1 MNAIP
6 VTPYYSNAKYY
17 LAMPRPVFD
26 ALEAAYLAGADSAEV
41 SPELY
46 AAFIANIKSA
56 DLCPELL

>member
-26 ALEAAYLAGADSAEV
+26 ALETAYLAGADSAEV

-46 AAFIANIKSA
+46 AAFIANLKSS
-56 DLCPELL
+56 D